1 MQLGK
6 LTFPTDF
13 APRDIDSDVP
23 AFHREL
29 LCAWINYKCYH
40 ERIDIPDSLLDIFE
54 EPLFINVNKKPLF
67 YRDWVSYGLVR
78 VKDICYEAAPGFLP
92 GRALHEI
99 LIDHESCKDRTFN
112 QTARE
117 LSKVLEGIPAKRKL
131 KVINGDS
138 VSSSPAQPRF
148 SFLPSAPDKPPTSTL
163 DCKTRHFYR
172 QFHKSEQI
180 SSPTKSCIAFDT
192 QSCTCCIKS
201 LFISKSNRR
210 KEFSELGGVVVSD
223 SLIMYFSRPGK
234 LCEPNRKIYVN
245 KPEEL

>member
-6 LTFPTDF
+6 LTFATDF

-54 EPLFINVNKKPLF
+54 EPLFINVNNKPLF
-67 YRDWVSYGLVR
+67 YRDLVSYGLVR

-92 GRALHEI
+92 VRALHEI

-117 LSKVLEGIPAKRKL
+117 LSKVLEGIPAKWKL

-138 VSSSPAQPRF
+138 VSSSPAQPSF

-180 SSPTKSCIAFDT
+180 SSPKLDYWRSFSLWHLLTRRYGTRCTHHWSLTLEGFPVSVTYGLAAELNGCLCI
-192 QSCTCCIKS
+192 
-201 LFISKSNRR
+201 
-210 KEFSELGGVVVSD
+210 
-223 SLIMYFSRPGK
+223 GK
-234 LCEPNRKIYVN
+234 LSSLWRHRNDRA
-245 KPEEL
+245 